1 MGRALMKPT
10 KTEIARTLGVSRQSL
25 YYVPKREEIDQEVK
39 HQIEAVLVQN
49 PGYGHKRIAL
59 HLKMNKKRVL
69 RVMHKYAIHP
79 YRKSAKKREKKK
91 DKGQAPMG
99 IPNLIA
105 KECPIRPNVIWVSDF
120 TYIKFQQKFI
130 YLATQED
137 LFTREI
143 VGKSVSRFHT
153 RFLVMESLQDALQA
167 SIPPRI
173 AHDDQGSEYR
183 SDEYQSLLAKYGIL
197 PSMSA
202 KGSPWQNGYQES
214 FYSRFK
220 EDFGDPNRY
229 ESLPELIEAIYLHI
243 YYYNHQR
250 IHSALK
256 MPPVKFR
263 DLYLE
268 RLSKIQST

>member
-1 MGRALMKPT
+1 
-10 KTEIARTLGVSRQSL
+10 
-25 YYVPKREEIDQEVK
+25 
-39 HQIEAVLVQN
+39 
-49 PGYGHKRIAL
+49 
-59 HLKMNKKRVL
+59 
-69 RVMHKYAIHP
+69 MHKYEIHP
-79 YRKSAKKREKKK
+79 YRRKAKKREKKK
-91 DKGQAPMG
+91 DKGQAPMP
-99 IPNLIA
+99 IANLIA

-167 SIPPRI
+167 DISPRI

-183 SDEYQSLLAKYGIL
+183 SAEYQGLLAKYGIL
-197 PSMSA
+197 PSMSD

-220 EDFGDPNRY
+220 EDFGDPNRF
-229 ESLPELIEAIYLHI
+229 ETLPEFIEAIYLHI
-243 YYYNHQR
+243 YYYNHER

-256 MPPVKFR
+256 MPPIQFKEIH
-263 DLYLE
+263 LE
-268 RLSKIQST
+268 RLSKFRGT

>member
-1 MGRALMKPT
+1 MGRALLTPT

-25 YYVPKREEIDQEVK
+25 YYVPKREAIDVEVK
-39 HQIEAVLVQN
+39 NQIEAVLVQH

-59 HLKMNKKRVL
+59 HLKMNKKRIL
-69 RVMHKYAIHP
+69 RVMHKYAIQP
-79 YRKSAKKREKKK
+79 YRRKAKKREKKK
-91 DKGQAPMG
+91 DKGQPAMP
-99 IPNLIA
+99 IVNLIA

-120 TYIKFQQKFI
+120 TYIKFEQKFI
-130 YLATQED
+130 YLATQQD

-143 VGKSVSRFHT
+143 IGKSVSRFHT
-153 RFLVMESLQDALQA
+153 RFLVMESLQDALQTH
-167 SIPPRI
+167 IPPRI

-183 SDEYQSLLAKYGIL
+183 SEEYQSLLAKYGIL

-214 FYSRFK
+214 FFSHFK
-220 EDFGDPNRY
+220 EEFGDPNRFA
-229 ESLPELIEAIYLHI
+229 SLSELIEAIYLHV
-243 YYYNHQR
+243 YYYNHER
-250 IHSALK
+250 IHTALR

-268 RLSKIQST
+268 RLSNFRGT